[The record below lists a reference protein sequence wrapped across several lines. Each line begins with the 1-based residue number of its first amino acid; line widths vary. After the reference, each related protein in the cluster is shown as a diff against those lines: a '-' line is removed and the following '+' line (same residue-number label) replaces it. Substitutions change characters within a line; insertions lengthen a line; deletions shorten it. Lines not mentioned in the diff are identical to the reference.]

1 MRHSLRLRLLLILVA
16 VPGLALLSVAVVARI
31 ASDSSLDNRL
41 KFQIVPVQRAGGGPQ
56 NPNDDQSIPVF
67 STEID
72 LDPSSQPV
80 TFDTGD
86 GQAYTITAERG
97 FVQAYRQSRKNAL
110 NAINQQVT
118 IAAVVVGIIALGAAF
133 WLSRRIVRP
142 VEELTTAAKLLES
155 GDLSQ
160 RVRVTSGDEVGALG
174 HAFNAMAES
183 IERNQ
188 DLRKQMTSDVAHE
201 LRTPLNNISGYL
213 EAISDGVVEPSA
225 DVIQS
230 LEEEADLLIRLVAD
244 LEQLSLADAGH
255 ARLML
260 ERVSLDE
267 IASAAVARVQPRA
280 ANRDVTLRTKLGSI
294 PEMSGDP
301 SRLGQV
307 VRNLLENA
315 ITHTPAGGTVT
326 LTTKRSGDVAWL
338 SVSDTGPG
346 IEAAHLPYIF
356 ERFYRADPSRTRAT
370 GGAGL
375 GLAIVKQLVEAHG
388 GTVQAENLPGGG
400 ACFSVRLP
408 LGAPP
413 PKAPDVPVKAAVRP
427 A

>member
-1 MRHSLRLRLLLILVA
+1 
-16 VPGLALLSVAVVARI
+16 
-31 ASDSSLDNRL
+31 
-41 KFQIVPVQRAGGGPQ
+41 
-56 NPNDDQSIPVF
+56 
-67 STEID
+67 
-72 LDPSSQPV
+72 
-80 TFDTGD
+80 
-86 GQAYTITAERG
+86 
-97 FVQAYRQSRKNAL
+97 
-110 NAINQQVT
+110 
-118 IAAVVVGIIALGAAF
+118 
-133 WLSRRIVRP
+133 
-142 VEELTTAAKLLES
+142 
-155 GDLSQ
+155 
-160 RVRVTSGDEVGALG
+160 
-174 HAFNAMAES
+174 
-183 IERNQ
+183 
-188 DLRKQMTSDVAHE
+188 
-201 LRTPLNNISGYL
+201 
-213 EAISDGVVEPSA
+213 
-225 DVIQS
+225 
-230 LEEEADLLIRLVAD
+230 
-244 LEQLSLADAGH
+244 
-255 ARLML
+255 
-260 ERVSLDE
+260 
-267 IASAAVARVQPRA
+267 
-280 ANRDVTLRTKLGSI
+280 
-294 PEMSGDP
+294 MSGDP

-413 PKAPDVPVKAAVRP
+413 SKAADVPVKAAVRP